1 MKNNIVNICYQE
13 WVKGGIS
20 VDVDVISSV
29 LRNAGF
35 VVYYN
40 GHNIRFKNVS
50 KIKKL
55 LPKLSKIG
63 FLCAAYLGLK
73 KFAINLHLEVIQ
85 ERDIELAKRNIM
97 IANLEWLRDRSYDL
111 LPKMDM
117 FFCKTLSAKNFFDK
131 KGMPAVYIS
140 FSSVS
145 PYNDHYEKK
154 ENSFIHIAGS
164 SVVKG
169 TVSIARTWSRHPEWP
184 KLTILARPIAHIKVF
199 ESDNLEIIGDFLERD
214 ELEKIQNTA
223 EIQLCLSEAEG
234 FGHYICEALSC
245 GAIVVTV
252 DGEPMNELVRPSRGV
267 LVRVDQVSPMYRA
280 RKFTFK
286 TDDFES
292 KIEEILV
299 MTKKDK
305 EKIKLN
311 AKQWFSDNDSF
322 FKEKFISEIHD
333 CILDIEKN

>member
-1 MKNNIVNICYQE
+1 MKNKIINICYQE

-20 VDVDVISSV
+20 VDVDIISSV
-29 LRNAGF
+29 LENAGF
-35 VVYYN
+35 IVYFN

-50 KIKKL
+50 KIKKV

-63 FLCAAYLGLK
+63 LVCAAYLGLK
-73 KFAINLHLEVIQ
+73 KFVINLHLEVIQ
-85 ERDIELAKRNIM
+85 ERDVRLAKRNIM

-117 FFCKTLSAKNFFDK
+117 FFCKTISAKNFFDK
-131 KGMPAVYIS
+131 KGMPAVHIS

-145 PYNDHYEKK
+145 PYNDLYKRKK
-154 ENSFIHIAGS
+154 NSFIHIAGS

-169 TVSIARTWSRHPEWP
+169 TVSIAKIWSQHPEWP
-184 KLTILARPIAHIKVF
+184 KLTILARPIDHIKVF
-199 ESDNLEIIGDFLERD
+199 EAENLEIIASFLERD
-214 ELEKIQNTA
+214 KLEEIQNTA
-223 EIQLCLSEAEG
+223 EIHLCLSEAEG

-252 DGEPMNELVRPSRGV
+252 DGEPMNELVQPSRGV
-267 LVRVDQVSPMYRA
+267 LVKINQISPMYHA

-299 MTKKDK
+299 MTKNDKD
-305 EKIKLN
+305 KIKLN

-322 FKEKFISEIHD
+322 FKEKFISEIHN
-333 CILDIEKN
+333 CILDIEK